1 MRRPT
6 DLAAKESD
14 NACPGFVRASDILT
28 GPIEE
33 LRNVGPKSSQW
44 LRDVGIFTIDDLR
57 KLGPV
62 AVWHLVREPQ
72 EGVTINLLFALAAGL
87 KGQDWRQLPNAVRQK
102 LQSEAAQE

>member
-1 MRRPT
+1 MKKG
-6 DLAAKESD
+6 ASSS
-14 NACPGFVRASDILT
+14 FVRASDILT

-62 AVWHLVREPQ
+62 VAWHLVREQQ

-87 KGQDWRQLPNAVRQK
+87 KGQDWRQLPKAVRQK
-102 LQSEAAQE
+102 LRSEAAQE